1 MATEKF
7 VSQSNLQHFW
17 DNLSP
22 MLDKKVD
29 VNKVATSTELGLV
42 KVDGKTIKNDN
53 GLISV
58 VYGTTA
64 GTAVEG
70 NDARLTDKRDPKD
83 HAHGNITNDGKI
95 TAAAATIAS
104 GNKLVITDGD
114 NKIQAALAFGT
125 ATNKY
130 LTEAGTWGTIDTM
143 AGASASAAGTA
154 GLVPAPAAGDQAKFL
169 NGAGQ
174 WAVPT
179 DNKVTM
185 TPNAAAKAYLLGTTS
200 ATETTGTAVFDTGV
214 YVDTTAGSLVAK
226 AVTADSFTGLASK
239 ATADKNGKDITEYL
253 AGLSV
258 KGTTITFTKGDGT
271 TGTIDTQDTTYVNFT
286 GATAGA
292 AGKNGL
298 VPAPKAG
305 DQAKVLTGDGKWTA
319 LSSDTKLTTIAYDGE
334 GNGVTAAAVSAD
346 GHTLTLTKGLTF
358 LTEHPTITMGKDSS
372 KTATPAFGGKVSV
385 VTGVTVD
392 TNGHQTAKEVTEIT
406 IPSAVAT
413 DAADGL
419 MPKGDHAKLA
429 AFQTADKYA
438 LKSDIVGMYRFK
450 GTAATYADLP
460 SDAEVGDVYNVTGEK
475 GQNYAMTTEG
485 TWDALGEVF
494 TIDAMENT
502 EIDKIMGI
510 TADQG

>member
-29 VNKVATSTELGLV
+29 ITKIASATDLGLV
-42 KVDGKTIKNDN
+42 KVDGVTISNTD
-53 GLISV
+53 GLIKV
-58 VYGTTA
+58 VYGNTA
-64 GTAVEG
+64 NTAVEG
-70 NDARLTDKRDPKD
+70 NDPRLSDARVPRAHT
-83 HAHGNITNDGKI
+83 HGNITNDGKI
-95 TAAAATIAS
+95 TATAATIAN
-104 GNKLVITDGD
+104 GNKLVITDGN

-130 LTEAGTWGTIDTM
+130 LTEAGTWKTIDTM
-143 AGASASAAGTA
+143 TGASASAGGSA
-154 GLVPAPAAGDQAKFL
+154 GLVPGPGAGEQNKFL
-169 NGAGQ
+169 TGAGTY
-174 WAVPT
+174 AVPT
-179 DNKVTM
+179 DNKVQM
-185 TPNAAAKAYLLGTTS
+185 TPNSAAKAYLLGTTS
-200 ATETTGTAVFDTGV
+200 ATESTGTAVFDTGV
-214 YVDTTAGSLVAK
+214 YVDTAAGSLVAK
-226 AVTADSFTGLASK
+226 TVTADNFSGLAAK
-239 ATADKNGKDITEYL
+239 ATADKNGKNLTEYL

-258 KGTTITFTKGDGT
+258 AGRVITYTKGDGT
-271 TGTIDTQDTTYVNFT
+271 TGTITTQDTTYVDFT
-286 GATAGA
+286 GATSNA
-292 AGKNGL
+292 AGTHGL

-319 LSSDTKLTTIAYDGE
+319 LPASTKLNTIAYDGD

-358 LTEHPTITMGKDSS
+358 LTEHPAISMGKDASR
-372 KTATPAFGGKVSV
+372 TATPAFGGKVSV

-392 TNGHQTAKEVTEIT
+392 ANGHQTAKEVTTIT

-413 DAADGL
+413 STADGL
-419 MPKGDHAKLA
+419 MAKGDFSKLA

-450 GTAATYADLP
+450 GTVATYAELP
-460 SDAEVGDVYNVTGEK
+460 SDAEAGDVYNVTSEK
-475 GQNYAMTTEG
+475 GQNYAMTDEG

-494 TIDAMENT
+494 TIDAMDNK

-510 TADQG
+510 TTV

>member
-29 VNKVATSTELGLV
+29 ITKIASATELGLV
-42 KVDGKTIKNDN
+42 KVDGRTIKNEN

-58 VYGTTA
+58 VYGKTA

-70 NDARLTDKRDPKD
+70 NDARLSDKRDPNA
-83 HAHGNITNDGKI
+83 HTHGNITDDGKI

-130 LTEAGTWGTIDTM
+130 LTEAGTWKTIDVM
-143 AGASASAAGTA
+143 SGATASAAGTA
-154 GLVPAPAAGDQAKFL
+154 GLVPAPAAGAQTKFL
-169 NGAGQ
+169 RGDGTY
-174 WAVPT
+174 AVPT
-179 DNKVTM
+179 DNKVQM

-214 YVDTTAGSLVAK
+214 YIDTTAGSLVAK
-226 AVTADSFTGLASK
+226 SVTADSFTGLASK
-239 ATADKNGKDITEYL
+239 ATADKNGKEITEYL
-253 AGLSV
+253 SALSV
-258 KGTTITFTKGDGT
+258 NGTTITYTKGDGT
-271 TGTIDTQDTTYVNFT
+271 TGTIDTQDTQYVDFT
-286 GATAGA
+286 GATSNA
-292 AGKNGL
+292 AGTHGL

-305 DQAKVLTGDGKWTA
+305 DQSKVLTGDGKWTA
-319 LSSDTKLTTIAYDGE
+319 LPASTKLNTIAYDGD

-358 LTEHPTITMGKDSS
+358 LTEHPAITMGEDAS

-392 TNGHQTAKEVTEIT
+392 ANGHQTAKEVTEIT
-406 IPSAVAT
+406 IPSATAT
-413 DAADGL
+413 DEADGL
-419 MPKGDHAKLA
+419 MSKGDHAKLG

-450 GTAATYADLP
+450 GTVATYAELP
-460 SDAEVGDVYNVTGEK
+460 SDAEAGDVYNVTSEK
-475 GQNYAMTTEG
+475 GQNYAMTDDG

-494 TIDAMENT
+494 TIDAMDNK
-502 EIDKIMGI
+502 EIDKIMGV
-510 TADQG
+510 TTV

>member
-29 VNKVATSTELGLV
+29 ITKIASATELGLV
-42 KVDGKTIKNDN
+42 KVDGVTISNTD
-53 GLISV
+53 GLIKV
-58 VYGTTA
+58 VYGNTA
-64 GTAVEG
+64 NTAVEG
-70 NDARLTDKRDPKD
+70 NDPRLSDARVPRAHT
-83 HAHGNITNDGKI
+83 HGNITNDGKI
-95 TAAAATIAS
+95 TATAATIAN
-104 GNKLVITDGD
+104 GNKLVITDGN

-130 LTEAGTWGTIDTM
+130 LTEAGTWKTIDTM
-143 AGASASAAGTA
+143 TGASASAGGSA
-154 GLVPAPAAGDQAKFL
+154 GLVPAPKAGEQNKFL
-169 NGAGQ
+169 TGAGTY
-174 WAVPT
+174 AVPT
-179 DNKVTM
+179 DKKVQM

-200 ATETTGTAVFDTGV
+200 ATESTGTAVFDTGV
-214 YVDTTAGSLVAK
+214 YVDTAAGSLVAK
-226 AVTADSFTGLASK
+226 TVTADNFSGLAAK
-239 ATADKNGKDITEYL
+239 ATADKNGKNLTEYL

-258 KGTTITFTKGDGT
+258 SGRTITYTKGDGT
-271 TGTIDTQDTTYVNFT
+271 TGTITTQDTTYVDFT
-286 GATAGA
+286 GATSNA
-292 AGKNGL
+292 AGTHGL

-319 LSSDTKLTTIAYDGE
+319 LPASTKLNTIAYDGD

-358 LTEHPTITMGKDSS
+358 LTEHPAITMGKDAS

-392 TNGHQTAKEVTEIT
+392 ANGHQTAKEVTTIT
-406 IPSAVAT
+406 IPSSVAT
-413 DAADGL
+413 STADGL
-419 MPKGDHAKLA
+419 MAKGDFRKLA

-450 GTAATYADLP
+450 GTVATYAELP
-460 SDAEVGDVYNVTGEK
+460 SDAESGDVYNVTSEK
-475 GQNYAMTTEG
+475 GQNYAMTDEG

-494 TIDAMENT
+494 TIDAMDNK
-502 EIDKIMGI
+502 EIDKIMGVT
-510 TADQG
+510 TA

>member
-29 VNKVATSTELGLV
+29 INKIASATELGLV
-42 KVDGKTIKNDN
+42 KVDGVTISNTD
-53 GLISV
+53 GLIKV
-58 VYGTTA
+58 VYGNTA
-64 GTAVEG
+64 NTAVEG
-70 NDARLTDKRDPKD
+70 NDPRLSDARVPRAHT
-83 HAHGNITNDGKI
+83 HGNITNDGKI
-95 TAAAATIAS
+95 TATAATIAN
-104 GNKLVITDGD
+104 GNKLVITDGN

-130 LTEAGTWGTIDTM
+130 LTEAGTWKTIDTM
-143 AGASASAAGTA
+143 TGASASAGGSA
-154 GLVPAPAAGDQAKFL
+154 GLVPAPKAGEQNKFL
-169 NGAGQ
+169 TGAGTY
-174 WAVPT
+174 AVPT
-179 DNKVTM
+179 DKKVQM
-185 TPNAAAKAYLLGTTS
+185 TPNSAAKAYLLGTTS
-200 ATETTGTAVFDTGV
+200 ATESTGTAVFDTGV
-214 YVDTTAGSLVAK
+214 YVDTAAGSLVAK
-226 AVTADSFTGLASK
+226 TVTADNFSGLAAK
-239 ATADKNGKDITEYL
+239 ATADKNGKNLTEYL

-258 KGTTITFTKGDGT
+258 AGRVITYTKGDGT
-271 TGTIDTQDTTYVNFT
+271 TGTITTQDTTYVDFT
-286 GATAGA
+286 GATSNA
-292 AGKNGL
+292 AGTHGL

-319 LSSDTKLTTIAYDGE
+319 LPASTKLNTIAYDGD

-358 LTEHPTITMGKDSS
+358 LTEHPAITMGKDAS

-392 TNGHQTAKEVTEIT
+392 ANGHQPAKEVTTIT
-406 IPSAVAT
+406 IPSSVAT
-413 DAADGL
+413 ATADGL
-419 MPKGDHAKLA
+419 MAKGDFRKLA

-450 GTAATYADLP
+450 GTVATYAELP
-460 SDAEVGDVYNVTGEK
+460 SDAEAGDVYNVTSEK
-475 GQNYAMTTEG
+475 GQNYAMTDEG

-494 TIDAMENT
+494 TIDAMDNK
-502 EIDKIMGI
+502 EIDKIMGV
-510 TADQG
+510 TTV

>member
-29 VNKVATSTELGLV
+29 ITKIASATELGLV
-42 KVDGKTIKNDN
+42 KVDGVTISNTN
-53 GLISV
+53 GLIKV
-58 VYGTTA
+58 VYGNTA
-64 GTAVEG
+64 NTAVEG
-70 NDARLTDKRDPKD
+70 NDPRLSDARVPRAHT
-83 HAHGNITNDGKI
+83 HGNITNDGKI
-95 TAAAATIAS
+95 TATAATIAN
-104 GNKLVITDGD
+104 GNKLVITDGN

-130 LTEAGTWGTIDTM
+130 LTEAGTWKTIDTM
-143 AGASASAAGTA
+143 TGASASAGGSA
-154 GLVPAPAAGDQAKFL
+154 GLVPAPKAGEQNKFL
-169 NGAGQ
+169 TGAGTY
-174 WAVPT
+174 AVPT
-179 DNKVTM
+179 DKKVQM
-185 TPNAAAKAYLLGTTS
+185 TPNSAAKAYLLGTTS
-200 ATETTGTAVFDTGV
+200 ATESTGTAVFDTGV
-214 YVDTTAGSLVAK
+214 YVDTAAGSLVAK
-226 AVTADSFTGLASK
+226 TVTADNFSGLAAK
-239 ATADKNGKDITEYL
+239 ATADKNGKNLTEYL

-258 KGTTITFTKGDGT
+258 AGRVITYTKGDGT
-271 TGTIDTQDTTYVNFT
+271 TGTITTQDTTYVDFT
-286 GATAGA
+286 GATSNA
-292 AGKNGL
+292 AGTHGL

-319 LSSDTKLTTIAYDGE
+319 LPASTKLNTIAYDGD

-358 LTEHPTITMGKDSS
+358 LTEHPAITMGKDAS

-392 TNGHQTAKEVTEIT
+392 ANGHQTAKEVTTIT
-406 IPSAVAT
+406 IPSSVAT
-413 DAADGL
+413 STADGL
-419 MPKGDHAKLA
+419 MAKGDFRKLA

-450 GTAATYADLP
+450 GTVATYAELP
-460 SDAEVGDVYNVTGEK
+460 SDAESGDVYNVTSEK
-475 GQNYAMTTEG
+475 GQNYAMTDEG

-494 TIDAMENT
+494 TIDAMDNK
-502 EIDKIMGI
+502 EIDKIMGV
-510 TADQG
+510 TTV